1 MPRLQAIVH
10 IKDLLSCHISEN
22 MIDPFICVTIFVFL
36 SNFFAL
42 LLHAPSYFKF
52 KTDFKKML
60 FFIQTI

>member
-36 SNFFAL
+36 SNFVCLVSTIARSF
-42 LLHAPSYFKF
+42 
-52 KTDFKKML
+52 L
-60 FFIQTI
+60 FQI

>member
-36 SNFFAL
+36 SNFVCLVSTIARSF
-42 LLHAPSYFKF
+42 
-52 KTDFKKML
+52 L
-60 FFIQTI
+60 FQILSEF